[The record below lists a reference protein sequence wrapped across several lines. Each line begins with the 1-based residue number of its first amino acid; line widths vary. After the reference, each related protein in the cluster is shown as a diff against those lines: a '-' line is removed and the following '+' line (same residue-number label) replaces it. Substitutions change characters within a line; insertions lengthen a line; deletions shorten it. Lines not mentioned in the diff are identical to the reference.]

1 MIFLGISKNFNFSE
15 MSYYTTNKKFLQAGA
30 LHHAA
35 ESLSLLKKCG
45 FLNFSVISQ
54 VFFDL
59 TDKCGKDYF
68 CNEGILYQP
77 AKGLAGAIIRKSFLD
92 TVKQCSSTVCYTALC
107 RTAITP
113 SFISNDTFSPC
124 RLVREN
130 TVLNGKMDSYS
141 FHTKRKPID

>member
-59 TDKCGKDYF
+59 TDTNAEKTTFVMRAYCT
-68 CNEGILYQP
+68 
-77 AKGLAGAIIRKSFLD
+77 GLQKVL
-92 TVKQCSSTVCYTALC
+92 QAL
-107 RTAITP
+107 
-113 SFISNDTFSPC
+113 
-124 RLVREN
+124 
-130 TVLNGKMDSYS
+130 
-141 FHTKRKPID
+141 